1 MSSLSPLRRAAFT
14 ASSFAKFVGA
24 IGRAGILHPEGSL
37 SALTTAGPTLARYRF
52 TTAREV
58 EHATHTSPQRT
69 ALIDDDGVLTYD
81 QLAQQSKT
89 LARWLLRVRDE
100 RGLDALRIGVMARNG
115 RGMILPMTAKGY
127 AGAELFLLN
136 VGSSPEQL
144 AGTFAENNINVLLI
158 DDEFADRI
166 PGDIDGVTVVWA
178 HTAHEHGEEDT
189 IQRIVLGGADDL
201 PALPTFPKHGNIVL
215 MSSGTSGVPKG
226 ILRPEPVLPFVVAG
240 YLDAVP
246 WRRAMTVQITASMF
260 HTWGWSAVNIAFAA
274 RNTVVTQ
281 RIFDPENVF
290 RQIQNFRCDGL
301 VSSPIFFKQML
312 DLPDNEKWDTSTLQF
327 IASAGNALTPVL
339 VERTIDRFGPIL
351 ANYYGSTELALAAC
365 ASADMIAE
373 DPTIAGKIPPGTILR
388 LYDDEGNEVPQG
400 TVGRIFLTNETAL
413 TGYSNP
419 NTEIVR
425 IDGLVDIGD
434 LGYIDG
440 NGHLHVLS
448 RSDDMIIVGGENV
461 HPQSVVEVLE
471 RMPGVDEVHAG
482 GVDDENTFKR
492 IAVWVV
498 RADTEDGR
506 SLTADAIRDW
516 VSDNLA
522 DHSIPRDVNFVDS
535 LPRNAT
541 GKVVARHLPPSTR
554 ED

>member
-1 MSSLSPLRRAAFT
+1 M
-14 ASSFAKFVGA
+14 
-24 IGRAGILHPEGSL
+24 
-37 SALTTAGPTLARYRF
+37 
-52 TTAREV
+52 
-58 EHATHTSPQRT
+58 
-69 ALIDDDGVLTYD
+69 
-81 QLAQQSKT
+81 
-89 LARWLLRVRDE
+89 
-100 RGLDALRIGVMARNG
+100 
-115 RGMILPMTAKGY
+115 
-127 AGAELFLLN
+127 
-136 VGSSPEQL
+136 
-144 AGTFAENNINVLLI
+144 
-158 DDEFADRI
+158 
-166 PGDIDGVTVVWA
+166 VWA
-178 HTAHEHGEEDT
+178 HTTADHGDDDT
-189 IQRIVLGGADDL
+189 IERIVLSGDDDL
-201 PALPTFPKHGNIVL
+201 PPLSIFPPHGNIVL

-240 YLDAVP
+240 YLEAVP
-246 WRRAMTVQITASMF
+246 WRRAMTVQVTASMF

-281 RIFDPENVF
+281 RVFDPENVF

-312 DLPDNEKWDTSTLQF
+312 DLPGNEKWNTSTLKF

-365 ASADMIAE
+365 ASADMIAA

-388 LYDDEGNEVPQG
+388 LYDDNGNDVPRG
-400 TVGRIFLTNETAL
+400 EVGRIFLTNETAL

-419 NTEIVR
+419 DTELVT

-434 LGYIDG
+434 LGYIDD
-440 NGHLHVLS
+440 NGYLHVLS
-448 RSDDMIIVGGENV
+448 RSDDMLIVGGENV

-471 RMPGVDEVHAG
+471 RMPGIHEVHAG
-482 GVDDENTFKR
+482 GVDDEHTFKR
-492 IAVWVV
+492 VAVWVV
-498 RADTEDGR
+498 REDTEAGR
-506 SLTADAIRDW
+506 ALTAAGIRDW
-516 VSDNLA
+516 VRDNLA